1 MSNMKTPE
9 DLEKNMTKTTRSL
22 LLAGLFAASSPVLA
36 VDLPIKTDSSYAS
49 PMSVAGA
56 TTVDAAKAHE
66 LWKQRAWFVDPRKPG
81 QFEAGR
87 IPGAINIEYDPGTPN
102 QQLTA
107 DSLAAE
113 VGKDEAVVFYCNAAG
128 CDRSSWGAA
137 LAVEW
142 GWKDVYYFRDGF
154 PAWSKAGYPV
164 E

>member
-1 MSNMKTPE
+1 MIRKPYGLIALALLIAS
-9 DLEKNMTKTTRSL
+9 TTTS
-22 LLAGLFAASSPVLA
+22 A
-36 VDLPIKTDSSYAS
+36 VDLPIKTGSGYTS
-49 PMSVAGA
+49 PESVTGA

-81 QFEAGR
+81 QFEDGR
-87 IPGAINIEYDPGTPN
+87 IPGALNIEYDPGSPN

-113 VGKDEAVVFYCNAAG
+113 VPKDEPVVFYCNAAG
-128 CDRSSWGAA
+128 CDRSSWAAA
-137 LAVEW
+137 LAAEW
-142 GWKDVYYFRDGF
+142 GWKEVYYFRDGF